1 MKKYILMAVV
11 GLMGLASAAF
21 TQAQAQ
27 KYAYVNTEY
36 ILSNIPEFA
45 QAQEQ
50 IDKLSIEW
58 QKELEEKFAEIDA
71 LYKKFQNDAPL
82 LTQDMK
88 NRRENEIIGKEKAAK
103 DLQKKR
109 FGVDGDLYKQ
119 RAEMIQPIQ
128 DKVYTAIEKKAKQK
142 QFVFVFDR
150 ADNSGILYAD
160 PKNDISN
167 EVLKDMGYEPG
178 KTQGQPQAQPQAQ
191 PQR

>member
-1 MKKYILMAVV
+1 MKKYLLIAAV
-11 GLMGLASAAF
+11 GLVGLASAAF
-21 TQAQAQ
+21 SSARAQ

-88 NRRENEIIGKEKAAK
+88 NRRENEIISKEKAAK

-142 QFVFVFDR
+142 QYVFVFDR
-150 ADNSGILYAD
+150 SDNSNILYAD

-178 KTQGQPQAQPQAQ
+178 KEQPQAQPQAQ

>member
-1 MKKYILMAVV
+1 MIAAV
-11 GLMGLASAAF
+11 GLVGLASAAF
-21 TQAQAQ
+21 SSARAQ

-88 NRRENEIIGKEKAAK
+88 NRRENEIISKEKAAK

-142 QFVFVFDR
+142 QYVFVFDR
-150 ADNSGILYAD
+150 SDNSNILYAD

-178 KTQGQPQAQPQAQ
+178 KEQPQAQPQAQ